1 MKDDDL
7 LPEADAAEGLPHPRH
22 APQLIG
28 HAAAVTDFCA
38 ALASDR
44 MHHAWLITGPKG
56 IGKATFAW
64 KAAEHLLNSPNDAGA
79 ALFDM
84 PPDPQGFVTDPEG
97 AVARRMRALSE
108 PRVLLVRRGW
118 NEKTKKLSAEI
129 TVDEVRRLNQF
140 FGLSAVDG
148 GRRVVIVDA
157 VDEMNRNAAN
167 ALLKLLEE
175 PPEDA
180 ILLLVAHQPAKL
192 LPTIRSRCRTLRL
205 NPLGADEIA
214 QAMHSIDVAVDDP
227 RAVVELANGSVGV
240 AAQMIEGG
248 GLALYGALV
257 SLIGTLP
264 RLDRAQA
271 MALSEQVT
279 GKAGE
284 AQFDLML
291 ALLDRLLARLARVGV
306 TGALPPDIVTGE
318 WAILA
323 RLSPSPHEGRGW
335 ADLAD
340 RLSAKARQGR
350 AVNLDPAALILDMI
364 ISIEKAAPRV
374 MA

>member
-1 MKDDDL
+1 MSEVET
-7 LPEADAAEGLPHPRH
+7 LPEADCQDGLPHPRH
-22 APQLIG
+22 APRLIG
-28 HAAAVTDFCA
+28 HEAAVAAFCT

-64 KAAEHLLNSPNDAGA
+64 KAAEHLLSTPNDQGA
-79 ALFDM
+79 ALFDV
-84 PPDPQGFVTDPEG
+84 PPAPAGFSNDPEG
-97 AVARRMRALSE
+97 PVARRLRALSE
-108 PRVLLVRRGW
+108 PRVMVLRRGW
-118 NEKTKKLSAEI
+118 NEKSKKLSAEI

-175 PPEDA
+175 PPADA
-180 ILLLVAHQPAKL
+180 VLLLVAHQPAKL
-192 LPTIRSRCRTLRL
+192 LPTIRSRCRSLRL
-205 NPLGADEIA
+205 NPLDPQEMAEA
-214 QAMHSIDVAVDDP
+214 LHSIEIAVDDP
-227 RAVVELANGSVGV
+227 AALVELANGSVGV

-248 GLALYGALV
+248 GLALYAGLLALFD
-257 SLIGTLP
+257 GLP
-264 RLDRAQA
+264 RLDRAKA
-271 MALSEQVT
+271 ITLSEQVT

-284 AQFDLML
+284 VQFDLTL

-306 TGALPPDIVTGE
+306 TGVLPPEIVAGE
-318 WAILA
+318 GAVLSRLA
-323 RLSPSPHEGRGW
+323 PHAAEGRAW

-350 AVNLDPAALILDMI
+350 AVNLDPAALILDMV